1 MKFSALRCHK
11 KRNRKKHLHRITGV
25 IAVNS
30 KLFSN
35 LVPRVLSH
43 WDYAA
48 NLLCD
53 KHVSKISLL
62 LFT

>member
-11 KRNRKKHLHRITGV
+11 KKETEKKHLHRITGV

-35 LVPRVLSH
+35 LVPRILSH

-48 NLLCD
+48 NLLGY
-53 KHVSKISLL
+53 VTNM
-62 LFT
+62 F